1 MSSID
6 EPSPN
11 DDWMLPKEAF
21 GWITTNIRD
30 GEIIVEFGSGHG
42 SIELSKQYSLTSVEH
57 NKSWLNISQGTYIFS
72 EIAPNPISTN
82 LGQLGW
88 YQIDILKQNLPPKPC
103 LIIIDGPPGSI
114 GRHGVLNLIDYLS
127 TAKFILVDDIDRET
141 ESDLLESLH
150 SQLKCQIST
159 NTSSKLRA
167 NGTVRKFAILKM
179 EDLA

>member
-1 MSSID
+1 MSSIV
-6 EPSPN
+6 ESSPN
-11 DDWMLPKEAF
+11 VDWMLPEEAF
-21 GWITTNIRD
+21 GWITTNIGA

-42 SIELSKQYSLTSVEH
+42 SIELSKHYTLTSVEH
-57 NKSWLNISQGTYIFS
+57 NKNWLNISQGNYIFS
-72 EIAPNPISTN
+72 EITPNPISTKS
-82 LGQLGW
+82 GQLGW

-127 TAKFILVDDIDRET
+127 TAKFILVDDIDREA
-141 ESDLLESLH
+141 ESDLLESIH

-167 NGTVRKFAILKM
+167 NGSVRKFAILKM
-179 EDLA
+179 EGLV